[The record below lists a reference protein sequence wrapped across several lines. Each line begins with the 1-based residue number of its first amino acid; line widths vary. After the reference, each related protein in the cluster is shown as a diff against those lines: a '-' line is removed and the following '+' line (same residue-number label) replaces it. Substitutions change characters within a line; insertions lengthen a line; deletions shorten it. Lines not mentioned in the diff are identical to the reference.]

1 MAYLNRTKVL
11 LTGWLAN
18 ETAEGSIWLT
28 STAGRALDDVY

>member
-1 MAYLNRTKVL
+1 MAYLNRMNVL

-28 STAGRALDDVY
+28 STVGRALDDVY